1 MESDMKKYNK
11 LRFLRILFA
20 AVLLLLN
27 MPFAA
32 IVSDNDG
39 SAFVTKSEFEAL
51 KENFASQIENYND
64 SIDSKIDGAIANYLA
79 GMAAKKELLQNNY
92 ADIEKN
98 KKLKWISAT
107 DYCNTVSNSD
117 PEYDDTHYEFY
128 LSGNVK
134 LVRKAQ
140 RAGRRSADNWM
151 FDQIYYCSHID
162 DKVYVDSL
170 RDLIPKFTFTDRY
183 IFAAFSGLTSST
195 NSYEMA
201 SRTPD
206 NYITGITLTNSM
218 INHEYHGSGNL
229 DSMACRINEDYYS
242 VVSAIYIYDVASY
255 TCETDKIYDDLI
267 LAPKSSSNTYYYQY
281 DCKEACTDGG
291 YYNVKWNATDAINWT
306 ASVTNNTEAISVSGK
321 NYPQLNVKALNSW
334 SNSKNIAVARNNV
347 PWYNKKAKQKDLR
360 YSLINRVTGLDY
372 PIHYGILLTTISQD
386 GTLSFKLRS
395 DFAGQLVLLRAD
407 SPIADLAT
415 STDTRVKKYNIGL
428 TDTTIELK
436 ECEKNDNIYIV
447 YVPTDTTKLASLTF
461 GDLIFTPD

>member
-1 MESDMKKYNK
+1 MKKYNK

-20 AVLLLLN
+20 AVLLLSN

-107 DYCNTVSNSD
+107 D
-117 PEYDDTHYEFY
+117 
-128 LSGNVK
+128 LSGNFK

-218 INHEYHGSGNL
+218 VNHEYHGSGNL
-229 DSMACRINEDYYS
+229 DSMCCRINEDYYS
-242 VVSAIYIYDVASY
+242 AVSARYIYDVASY
-255 TCETDKIYDDLI
+255 TCEADKIYDDLI

-306 ASVTNNTEAISVSGK
+306 ASVTNNTAAISVSGK

-334 SNSKNIAVARNNV
+334 SNSKNV
-347 PWYNKKAKQKDLR
+347 
-360 YSLINRVTGLDY
+360 RV
-372 PIHYGILLTTISQD
+372 
-386 GTLSFKLRS
+386 
-395 DFAGQLVLLRAD
+395 
-407 SPIADLAT
+407 
-415 STDTRVKKYNIGL
+415 
-428 TDTTIELK
+428 
-436 ECEKNDNIYIV
+436 
-447 YVPTDTTKLASLTF
+447 
-461 GDLIFTPD
+461 